1 MASVNIIIVL
11 IVGSAVGALTGKA
24 IGGLVSALYLA
35 MIAGVLA
42 TIFAGIVRNTIL
54 TRIGMEDSSRIP
66 GLVMI
71 YSAVAIDRQ
80 IPVRMIIYSAIASLA
95 GSAAA
100 VQIAN
105 VSQVSSSV

>member
-1 MASVNIIIVL
+1 MASVTIIIVL
-11 IVGSAVGALTGKA
+11 IVGSAVGALTGKV

-42 TIFAGIVRNTIL
+42 TIVAGIVRNTIL
-54 TRIGMEDSSRIP
+54 TRIGMEPDTSRIP
-66 GLVMI
+66 RLMMI

-80 IPVRMIIYSAIASLA
+80 IPVRVIIYSAISSLA
-95 GSAAA
+95 GSTAA

-105 VSQVSSSV
+105 VKLARRF